1 MNALLKQLYKIRVI
15 SALDYQFAK
24 FLGFND
30 ASYLILAL
38 LSHANG
44 LGHSF
49 ISKKDL
55 CTSQYWFNQTPSHVK
70 YQPIY
75 TAIMDKLRVDPADV
89 DILSKLST
97 LFEEILHQIQMYQSD
112 NFPVIY
118 DRKYEALYLANN
130 YHYECEIAKFIRDNS
145 QGLSKKTMLLRDNEN
160 PVNDAKIANI
170 LESLFD
176 TNNINN
182 TVATEPDWQKFA
194 AGLALTQKIAVISG
208 GPGTG
213 KTTTVA
219 KVLAGL
225 IILSEGPL
233 RIALCAPT
241 GKAAAR
247 LSESI
252 QRASENTLKHHPA
265 ISPAEYDMIPKTAMT
280 IHRLLGLKPY
290 SNQLTFHMK
299 NPLPVD
305 VLLVDE
311 ASMVDLAMMYQL
323 ISALPS
329 HAKLILLGDK
339 DQLASVESGSVLAQL
354 SHYQSYSPEYLQRMS
369 DVMHFDLSRVCATS
383 TVFAADYFSL
393 LRKSYRFDD
402 NSAIGCLARAVKV
415 GDLQTC
421 YSVFDQTRDH
431 GDHSLSL
438 MLIAPDTATLLENE
452 HASSTGMSRQIE
464 HTQLLHIKELILN
477 LYQAYFLALKD
488 SDNLLP
494 EEILAVF
501 SQARVLCAT
510 RLDLWGVESL
520 NTIISQ
526 YCKKKTDRRESEW
539 FHGRPIMITENA
551 YSLALYN
558 GDVGICLLEN
568 GVMNVYFETTDGIRK
583 ISPMRLPRHETAW
596 VMTVHKSQGSEFDN
610 VLLILPFKPN
620 YVMSRELLYTGV
632 TRAKRSLSIMS
643 SKQTFEYSVITQT
656 RRFSYIAERIMQR

>member
-1 MNALLKQLYKIRVI
+1 MNALLKQLYKIKII

-24 FLGFND
+24 SLGFND
-30 ASYLILAL
+30 ASCLILAL

-55 CTSQYWFNQTPSHVK
+55 CTTHYWFNQVPSHVK

-75 TAIMDKLRVDPADV
+75 IAIMDALEVDPSDT
-89 DILSKLST
+89 DILSKISL
-97 LFEEILHQIQMYQSD
+97 LFEKILHQIHKRQSN

-118 DRKYEALYLANN
+118 DMDYEVLYLANN
-130 YHYECEIAKFIRDNS
+130 YHYECEIAKFIRDNCRRHS
-145 QGLSKKTMLLRDNEN
+145 NQLKQSGYDDMLD
-160 PVNDAKIANI
+160 NDAKIADI
-170 LESLFD
+170 LSALFD
-176 TNNINN
+176 TGTISDD
-182 TVATEPDWQKFA
+182 VVTEPDWQKFA
-194 AGLALTQKIAVISG
+194 AGIALTQKIAVISG

-225 IILSEGPL
+225 LILSDVPL

-252 QRASENTLKHHPA
+252 QLVCENTLKHHPI
-265 ISPAEYDMIPKTAMT
+265 ISPEKYDLIPKKAMT

-290 SNQLTFHMK
+290 SNELTYHKK

-323 ISALPS
+323 IMALSPS
-329 HAKLILLGDK
+329 AKLILLGDK

-354 SHYQSYSPEYLQRMS
+354 SQYQSYSPEYLQRMS
-369 DVMHFDLSRVCATS
+369 VVMRYDLSNFCSMS
-383 TVFAADYFSL
+383 TEYAADYFSL

-402 NSAIGCLARAVKV
+402 DSAIGRLARAVKA
-415 GDLQTC
+415 GDLHTC
-421 YSVFDQTRDH
+421 YQVFNQSIDLSEH
-431 GDHSLSL
+431 ELSL
-438 MLIAPDTATLLENE
+438 ILVESDTGSMLENE
-452 HASSTGMSRQIE
+452 RQVE
-464 HTQLLHIKELILN
+464 QQQLGYIKELILD
-477 LYQAYFLALKD
+477 LYNDYFNMLND
-488 SDNLLP
+488 SEHKLP
-494 EEILAVF
+494 EEILAIF
-501 SQARVLCAT
+501 CQTRVLCAT
-510 RLDLWGVESL
+510 CLDLWGVESL
-520 NTIISQ
+520 NAIISQ
-526 YCKKKTDRRESEW
+526 YVNKNVERSASEW

-568 GVMNVYFETTDGIRK
+568 GRMNVYFETIEGVRK
-583 ISPMRLPRHETAW
+583 ISPLRLPRHETAW

-632 TRAKRSLSIMS
+632 TRAKKSLSIMS
-643 SKQTFEYSVITQT
+643 SKQTFEYSIMTQT
-656 RRFSYIAERIMQR
+656 QRFSYIAERIMH